1 MFPCLFS
8 VIPTYTNKR
17 IRTIFHQILHLVNQ
31 SFLDSKDIKVMEMNQ
46 RYRHVFAVCP

>member
-8 VIPTYTNKR
+8 VIPAYTDKR

-31 SFLDSKDIKVMEMNQ
+31 PFLNPKDIKIMEMNQ
-46 RYRHVFAVCP
+46 RYRHVFAVYP

>member
-17 IRTIFHQILHLVNQ
+17 IRTIFHQILHLVNRP
-31 SFLDSKDIKVMEMNQ
+31 FLNPKDIKIMN
-46 RYRHVFAVCP
+46 YNKKIEYG